1 MPYSGGSRPESGRA
15 TPDPASISRSVPS
28 VLNMFTSA
36 PHTASPSQAV
46 ELYLLSSPEGPRGV
60 LINNAT
66 METFYIPRANPVET
80 RSYSPPRVP
89 GMRFFDR
96 PELEGRNEPPNRR
109 QQNQVE
115 EPQLGQPQAPAN
127 EPQGPA
133 AVPQG
138 LHPNNGAAI
147 AVQPLLIVIMS
158 YIWQVIRIG
167 FFVWMFTS
175 ADVSWGRWLVV
186 LSVAVAIL
194 AAGAGYLAPV
204 AEFLWRPVNRRME
217 HIFAG
222 LEHPDGQ
229 PRRRHRPT
237 GAEPDPADMAAR
249 LTAERERRQTTFGRY
264 YRMVKRVGILFVASI
279 APGVAERQIALLEL
293 EARME
298 ERRQEEA
305 AARAREEATA
315 AGAANTEGEGDSA
328 EAEQGANTGTSAGDG
343 TAREESGTS
352 ATPSFA
358 PTGEDGSG
366 SPTGNNDR
374 APAQEPLVA
383 L

>member
-1 MPYSGGSRPESGRA
+1 
-15 TPDPASISRSVPS
+15 
-28 VLNMFTSA
+28 
-36 PHTASPSQAV
+36 
-46 ELYLLSSPEGPRGV
+46 
-60 LINNAT
+60 
-66 METFYIPRANPVET
+66 
-80 RSYSPPRVP
+80 
-89 GMRFFDR
+89 
-96 PELEGRNEPPNRR
+96 
-109 QQNQVE
+109 
-115 EPQLGQPQAPAN
+115 
-127 EPQGPA
+127 
-133 AVPQG
+133 
-138 LHPNNGAAI
+138 
-147 AVQPLLIVIMS
+147 
-158 YIWQVIRIG
+158 
-167 FFVWMFTS
+167 
-175 ADVSWGRWLVV
+175 
-186 LSVAVAIL
+186 
-194 AAGAGYLAPV
+194 
-204 AEFLWRPVNRRME
+204 
-217 HIFAG
+217 
-222 LEHPDGQ
+222 
-229 PRRRHRPT
+229 
-237 GAEPDPADMAAR
+237 MAAR